1 MLDIVMM
8 CCVTLSL
15 LFMNDALG
23 ADLSGLVG
31 HPSAGTAWPVM
42 QVACPRFAP
51 VMALDL
57 EDIYHDSRSSIP
69 DAAAEKRNQARLQQL
84 TDFMRFIEQ
93 EVDDGD
99 ARRGQ
104 GGTCAFEAFRV
115 WAVAG
120 ALTKQP
126 FVRYSR
132 EGTITRGQD
141 LIGLL
146 VIALKLKNAGFT
158 LDDTITGW
166 LRILTSQDLVF
177 FEKATNW
184 GNLYYW
190 SGAAAVL
197 FTLIDHDQRAL
208 AYQKKVWQAAITDIR
223 DDGTIEREMARGQR
237 ALIYHMYSF
246 SALLM
251 LRAGR
256 ESLGYRTNGT
266 AAARLRLLA
275 DLIGRTLCNPQAM
288 GKAANA
294 RIEIPGDWAY
304 RVPIGL
310 GRDLLSEDWSR
321 CGNLNG
327 NANDIGFGG
336 DARGTA
342 AVLRGAGLS
351 AR

>member
-1 MLDIVMM
+1 MLHILMM

-15 LFMNDALG
+15 LSVNDALG
-23 ADLSGLVG
+23 ADLSGPVG
-31 HPSAGTAWPVM
+31 DRSAQRARAVM
-42 QVACPRFAP
+42 QTACPRFAP

-57 EDIYHDSRSSIP
+57 EDIYHDPHSSIP
-69 DAAAEKRNQARLQQL
+69 DAAAEQRNQARLKQL

-93 EVDDGD
+93 EVDDGE
-99 ARRGQ
+99 ARSGQ
-104 GGTCAFEAFRV
+104 GRCAFEAFRV
-115 WAVAG
+115 WAAAG
-120 ALTKQP
+120 ALTQQP

-132 EGTITRGQD
+132 EGTITRDQH
-141 LIGLL
+141 LVGLL

-158 LDDTITGW
+158 LDDTIREW
-166 LRILTSQDLVF
+166 LRTLTDQDLVF
-177 FEKATNW
+177 FEKSTNR

-197 FTLIDHDQRAL
+197 FALIDHDQRAL
-208 AYQKKVWQAAITDIR
+208 AYQQKVWQAAITDIR
-223 DDGTIEREMARGQR
+223 DDGTLEREMARGQR

-256 ESLGYRTNGT
+256 ESLGYRTNGV

-275 DLIGRTLCNPQAM
+275 DLIGRTLCNPRAM

-294 RIEIPGDWAY
+294 PIEIPGEWAY

-310 GRDLLSEDWSR
+310 GYDLLSADWRR

-327 NANDIGFGG
+327 NTHDIGFGG

-342 AVLRGAGLS
+342 VALRGAGSS